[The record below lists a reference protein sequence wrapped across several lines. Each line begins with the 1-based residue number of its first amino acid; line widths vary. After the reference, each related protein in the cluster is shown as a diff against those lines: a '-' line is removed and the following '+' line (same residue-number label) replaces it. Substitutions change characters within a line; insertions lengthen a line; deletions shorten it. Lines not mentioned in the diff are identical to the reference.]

1 MKTDP
6 SSSILKAQLLVQVSV
21 PGGCSHGI
29 LAMPRIRYPLSVAH
43 WLWPCPPPSLFP
55 GSETATAASRGHR
68 GTSVSRQP
76 TISIAILT
84 PAPPDMA

>member
-43 WLWPCPPPSLFP
+43 WLWPCPPSSLFP
-55 GSETATAASRGHR
+55 CPETATAASRGHPR
-68 GTSVSRQP
+68 DISVKAAYYFYCNPDPSP
-76 TISIAILT
+76 T
-84 PAPPDMA
+84 